1 MAAIALAF
9 CASTCW
15 GVADFFGGLKSR
27 SLPVLTVLLTIE
39 AAGLVV
45 IAVAVAAAGGPV
57 PSVGAVAAAMGAGC
71 AGIFGLAAFYRALAI
86 GTMSIVAPISAVGL
100 ALPVIV
106 GLTSGDQP
114 SAVQGAGL
122 ACAAIGVVL
131 ASREP
136 GHEEDVRRASRQ
148 SIVLALVAAVGFGSY
163 FVGADRA
170 ADEGVL
176 WTLLFSRVAATPI
189 IALVVMARR
198 DPLVP
203 PRRDLWQLAAIG
215 IVDLSATGLYAWATT
230 KGLLSIV
237 AVVGSL
243 YPIATVVLARLLLAE
258 RIARGQAIGVGAA
271 LTGVALLAAG

>member
-1 MAAIALAF
+1 M
-9 CASTCW
+9 
-15 GVADFFGGLKSR
+15 
-27 SLPVLTVLLTIE
+27 
-39 AAGLVV
+39 
-45 IAVAVAAAGGPV
+45 
-57 PSVGAVAAAMGAGC
+57 
-71 AGIFGLAAFYRALAI
+71 
-86 GTMSIVAPISAVGL
+86 
-100 ALPVIV
+100 
-106 GLTSGDQP
+106 
-114 SAVQGAGL
+114 
-122 ACAAIGVVL
+122 
-131 ASREP
+131 
-136 GHEEDVRRASRQ
+136 
-148 SIVLALVAAVGFGSY
+148 
-163 FVGADRA
+163 
-170 ADEGVL
+170 
-176 WTLLFSRVAATPI
+176 AATPI